1 MTRRANGVRVLIML
15 LLPGVLVTRQH
26 AQQQD
31 AANGENSLYVG

>member
-26 AQQQD
+26 AQRQD
-31 AANGENSLYVG
+31 VTDGENPLFVR